1 MTNNQDCQRSRKTL
15 QLLIEDR
22 PEDIAQIN
30 QKIKQVFKSTNE
42 PGANEEESEDD
53 ESLGI
58 CFLNTRQAKAVPQR
72 KTLREMSPFNVHFLE
87 IFNRFSEQESNYPSN
102 PLYNRSY
109 IDFLLVNYNNQ
120 QYLQQAS

>member
-1 MTNNQDCQRSRKTL
+1 MQFFGFHCVDVNCVDLKEISTIFDLICKSFLPVTNNQDCQRSRKTL

-53 ESLGI
+53 ESVGI
-58 CFLNTRQAKAVPQR
+58 CFLNTRQAKAVPNE
-72 KTLREMSPFNVHFLE
+72 KL
-87 IFNRFSEQESNYPSN
+87 
-102 PLYNRSY
+102 
-109 IDFLLVNYNNQ
+109 
-120 QYLQQAS
+120 